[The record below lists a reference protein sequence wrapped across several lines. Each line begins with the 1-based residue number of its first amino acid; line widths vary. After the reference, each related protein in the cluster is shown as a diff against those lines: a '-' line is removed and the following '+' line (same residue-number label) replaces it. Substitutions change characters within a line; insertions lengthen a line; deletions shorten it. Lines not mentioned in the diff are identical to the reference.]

1 MNVPATGEKI
11 VIVDVSEPR
20 RNVDRKLWTVRI
32 FPH

>member
-11 VIVDVSEPR
+11 VIVGVSEPH